1 MSLFST
7 LGTGASGMGASSSS
21 LSVIGDNIA
30 NVGTTGFKASRV
42 TFQDLIPQAIG
53 TAGGVDRMGRGALLG
68 EVATQF
74 EQGAISQTGQSL
86 DMALS
91 GRGWFPVRGDK
102 ETYYTRDGAFHLDSQ
117 GYVVSASGLNL
128 QGYQAMDG
136 TLTARTG
143 DLQVDLAPLPQQAT
157 TTVTFDGMLP
167 AKLWDGNTPYAA
179 LVKDGSTADFGQLNA
194 AADGATSTTI
204 YDSLG
209 VPHDVTVF
217 FEQTGSN
224 AYSWSAVVDG
234 SEVDF
239 DGDGVPDGAEKC
251 GFEIASGT
259 VSFDNVG
266 ALTGFTQTA
275 TATPWNF
282 PGAATMTFNLDIGLD
297 AAGNPTNGGSLVQSG
312 TEFQAASIG
321 QDGYASAGLL
331 DVRVDPDGTV
341 AAVYDNGEERL
352 LGAVAVAQFDAESGL
367 DRVGG
372 NLFRATRWS
381 GDATLGLA
389 GTAGRGD
396 VISRAL
402 EASSVDLE
410 DEFVAMIQ
418 AQRSYQANAGVIRT
432 TDETLQELV
441 NLV

>member
-42 TFQDLIPQAIG
+42 TFQDLIPSAIG
-53 TAGGVDRMGRGALLG
+53 TAGGVDRMGRGAMLG
-68 EVATQF
+68 EISTSF
-74 EQGAISQTGQSL
+74 EQGAIAQTGQTL
-86 DMALS
+86 DLALS

-102 ETYYTRDGAFHLDSQ
+102 ETYYTRDGAFHLDSD
-117 GYVVSASGLNL
+117 GYVVNSAGLRL
-128 QGYQAMDG
+128 QGYQAQDG
-136 TLTARTG
+136 NLLSRTG
-143 DLQVDLAPLPQQAT
+143 DLQVDLTPIPQRAT
-157 TTVTFDGMLP
+157 STITFDGVLP
-167 AKLWDGNTPYAA
+167 ADADASTTPYAA
-179 LVKDGSTADFGQLNA
+179 LARDGVSTQLGDLSA
-194 AADGATSTTI
+194 AADASTSVTV

-209 VPHDVTVF
+209 VAHDVTVF
-217 FEQTGSN
+217 FERTGPSDW
-224 AYSWSAVVDG
+224 SWSAVVDG
-234 SEVDF
+234 GEVDL
-239 DGDGVPDGAEKC
+239 DGDGAPDGTDGA
-251 GFEIASGT
+251 GLEIASGT
-259 VSFDNVG
+259 ATFDTDG

-275 TATPWNF
+275 SATPWNW
-282 PGAATMTFNLDIGLD
+282 PGAATFDFAFDVGLD
-297 AAGNPTNGGSLVQSG
+297 PSGAVTAGSLTSNG
-312 TEFQAASIG
+312 DAFQAASIR
-321 QDGYASAGLL
+321 QDGYASAGIL
-331 DVRVDPDGTV
+331 DLRVDPDGRV
-341 AAVYDNGEERL
+341 AAVYGNGQERL

-381 GDATLGLA
+381 GDPTLGLA

-396 VISRAL
+396 VVSRAL